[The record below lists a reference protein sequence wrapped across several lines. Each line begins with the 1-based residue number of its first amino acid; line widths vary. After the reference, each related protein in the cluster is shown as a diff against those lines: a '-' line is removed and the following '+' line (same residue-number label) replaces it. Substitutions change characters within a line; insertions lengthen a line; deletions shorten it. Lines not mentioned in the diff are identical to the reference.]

1 MSLLRKALEPNL
13 ERGSRSRFVLQKR
26 PGYAFD
32 RHPDCE
38 VDTWNFEEHRQRA
51 EAAQRAGEYDEA
63 IEERRAALDLFGG
76 EFLAEDV
83 YEEWAAEARE
93 EWRETRLAVLSELS
107 ECLALRGRYT
117 EAIESCE
124 RALEEDGYR
133 EDFHRR
139 LMLFHYCAGEQTHAL
154 RAYRRYA
161 RTLKEELGASP
172 SPEMEKLKERIEA
185 RDVPGVDE
193 ARRYPK
199 PRRPLKFPYLL
210 SRTHFVGRDAEYA
223 LLAERLREAGEGSG
237 GAVAVEGETGV
248 GKTRL
253 VEEFIGYARSR
264 GARVFSGRCYE
275 RDLGP
280 PLEPISDALGPLPD
294 IESPGL
300 SGLGGGSHWGA
311 AMREDGAE
319 IYHSFTAKLIR
330 ESREDG
336 SGLVLFVDDVQ
347 WADAAALDFLSYAA
361 RRIPGERVLI
371 VMTYRL
377 EDAPGLS
384 AWLDRFADRRTI
396 TLLSLDRLSRE
407 DTMELLGRMSSR
419 AFGGVGVLADF
430 LHRESEGNPFYTV
443 EYLRWLIEA
452 GAVHIDSRRRISG
465 MDSEA
470 LREGALP
477 SGVRTLLRARFAAL
491 GEEARNVL
499 KTAAVIGRR
508 FDPEL
513 LSKAAFLDEDEAL
526 RAIEPLTRSGLVAEV
541 SEAYHFSHDK
551 LRQTLYEDIGG
562 RERRKLHLRVA
573 GAIEEAGGEPA
584 ELAHHYARARAWRP
598 ALDSL
603 IRAAEKAEDGYA
615 WENALE
621 ENARALEVME
631 KLSEP
636 DEETRFEILK
646 ARERLLEHLD
656 RQEER
661 AAVVAEMFVLAK
673 RMGGKHRIAE
683 VHVRR
688 IGVLMAL
695 PDTEGATG
703 AGREAVSIFRELG
716 DEAGEARAHRE
727 LGYAR
732 RMGRDYS
739 GALEANFQAI
749 RIHRELEHRRG
760 EAGDA
765 GNIAH
770 VYRGMRDY
778 DNALRWNE
786 EAIRI
791 DRELGDKLGEAFRL
805 NSMALIERERGNPE
819 AALSLNL
826 ESIPLLAALGAK
838 NLSTTQHVN
847 CGTLY
852 MSLGSPEE
860 ALKHFRS
867 ALVLSRETG
876 YVRDEGYAHMSIG
889 SALEQ
894 TGDPDG
900 AADSYRRAV
909 ELLQRAYEESE
920 MPKEL
925 SAKADALTLLGT
937 MLHRSLEEPEEALD
951 AYEAAAR
958 IYRPLG
964 EGARLRKLL
973 MNLAGLLWQ
982 TGDPESSLREYE
994 EALALAREHGEK
1006 AHEAAALACMG
1017 VVHRDLGDHRRA
1029 IRRGKEALELLR
1041 ELEDPQAEAYVLTSL
1056 AASHG
1061 ELGHHPSALS
1071 CLKRSLRLRR
1081 EIRDEEG
1088 GIRTLHDLAGIYESF
1103 GKRELAR
1110 NTLEEAESKKETLEK
1125 AKKVFAIMERR
1136 S

>member
-1 MSLLRKALEPNL
+1 
-13 ERGSRSRFVLQKR
+13 
-26 PGYAFD
+26 PGYAFES
-32 RHPDCE
+32 HPDCE
-38 VDTWNFEEHRQRA
+38 VDAWSFEEHRQKAEGFQRA
-51 EAAQRAGEYDEA
+51 EKYDEA
-63 IEERRAALDLFGG
+63 IEEYRAALDLFGG
-76 EFLAEDV
+76 GFLAEDV

-93 EWRETRLAVLSELS
+93 EWRETRLSVLSELS

-117 EAIESCE
+117 EAIEACE
-124 RALEEDGYR
+124 RAMDDDGYR

-154 RAYRRYA
+154 RAYRHYA
-161 RTLKEELGASP
+161 RTMKEELGASP
-172 SPEMEKLKERIEA
+172 SPEMENLKEGIEA

-199 PRRPLKFPYLL
+199 PRRPLKFPYSL

-237 GAVAVEGETGV
+237 GAVAVEGEAGV

-264 GARVFSGRCYE
+264 GVRVFSGRCYE

-280 PLEPISDALGPLPD
+280 PLEPISEALGPLED
-294 IESPGL
+294 IGVQSPGR
-300 SGLGGGSHWGA
+300 SGSSHWGA

-330 ESREDG
+330 ESRDGG
-336 SGLVLFVDDVQ
+336 SGIVLFVDDVQ
-347 WADAAALDFLSYAA
+347 WADAATLDFLSYAA
-361 RRIPGERVLI
+361 RRVSGERILI
-371 VMTYRL
+371 VMTYRR

-452 GAVHIDSRRRISG
+452 GSVHIDSRRRISG
-465 MDSEA
+465 MDGEA
-470 LREGALP
+470 LREGTLP
-477 SGVRTLLRARFAAL
+477 SGVRSLLRARFAAL
-491 GEEARNVL
+491 DEEARNVL

-541 SEAYHFSHDK
+541 SEEYHFSHDK

-598 ALDSL
+598 ALDNL
-603 IRAAEKAEDGYA
+603 ILAAKKAEDGYA
-615 WENALE
+615 WENALQ

-631 KLSEP
+631 KLPEP

-646 ARERLLEHLD
+646 ARENLLEHMD

-661 AAVVAEMFVLAK
+661 AATVEEMFALAK
-673 RMGGKHRIAE
+673 RLGGAARIAE

-695 PDTEGATG
+695 PDTEGATE
-703 AGREAVSIFRELG
+703 AGREAVSIFRGLG
-716 DEAGEARAHRE
+716 DKAGEARAHRE

-732 RMGRDYS
+732 WMCRDYG

-749 RIHRELEHRRG
+749 RIHRELGRRRG

-770 VYRGMRDY
+770 AYRGMRDY

-786 EAIRI
+786 EAIHI

-805 NSMALIERERGNPE
+805 NSMALIERERGNLE

-826 ESIPLLAALGAK
+826 ESIPLLAELGAK
-838 NLSTTQHVN
+838 NLSATQHVN
-847 CGTLY
+847 SGTLH

-860 ALKHFRS
+860 ALEHFRA
-867 ALVLSRETG
+867 ALRLSRETG
-876 YVRDEGYAHMSIG
+876 YVRDEGYALMSIG
-889 SALEQ
+889 AALEK
-894 TGDPDG
+894 TGDPKG
-900 AADSYRRAV
+900 AAHSYRRAV
-909 ELLQRAYEESE
+909 ELLQRAYE
-920 MPKEL
+920 
-925 SAKADALTLLGT
+925 
-937 MLHRSLEEPEEALD
+937 
-951 AYEAAAR
+951 
-958 IYRPLG
+958 
-964 EGARLRKLL
+964 
-973 MNLAGLLWQ
+973 
-982 TGDPESSLREYE
+982 
-994 EALALAREHGEK
+994 
-1006 AHEAAALACMG
+1006 
-1017 VVHRDLGDHRRA
+1017 
-1029 IRRGKEALELLR
+1029 
-1041 ELEDPQAEAYVLTSL
+1041 
-1056 AASHG
+1056 
-1061 ELGHHPSALS
+1061 
-1071 CLKRSLRLRR
+1071 
-1081 EIRDEEG
+1081 
-1088 GIRTLHDLAGIYESF
+1088 
-1103 GKRELAR
+1103 
-1110 NTLEEAESKKETLEK
+1110 
-1125 AKKVFAIMERR
+1125 
-1136 S
+1136 